1 MMFCFRSTGHTL
13 SVMISPAPLL
23 VSNGLRLVAWLLIS
37 IVGATCPGAQ
47 PMDAAGRAVLP
58 ASVKRVVFL
67 GDSITY
73 AGTYVSSVEAYFV
86 TRYPGR
92 AVEFLDLGLP
102 SETVSGLSEDGHA
115 GGQFP
120 RPDLHERLRRVLKQT
135 RPDLVFACYGL
146 NDGIY
151 LPLNEERFAKFK
163 EGMKWLH
170 EQVVNA
176 GAAIVHVTPPTF
188 DEVKGGHAGYSA
200 VLGHYSE
207 WLLGQRKAAGW
218 DVVDLHAPMDSYLAE
233 RRKNDPDFAYA
244 ADGVHANDLGHWI
257 MTRQIL
263 QHLGAKDV
271 TAMADA
277 KSMLAAQP
285 RGEQI
290 LKLVQRRQELM
301 KDAWLTVTGHKR
313 PGMNK
318 GLPLAEAQNKAA
330 EMEKEI
336 RALVKAD

>member
-1 MMFCFRSTGHTL
+1 M
-13 SVMISPAPLL
+13 
-23 VSNGLRLVAWLLIS
+23 
-37 IVGATCPGAQ
+37 
-47 PMDAAGRAVLP
+47 
-58 ASVKRVVFL
+58 
-67 GDSITY
+67 
-73 AGTYVSSVEAYFV
+73 
-86 TRYPGR
+86 
-92 AVEFLDLGLP
+92 
-102 SETVSGLSEDGHA
+102 
-115 GGQFP
+115 
-120 RPDLHERLRRVLKQT
+120 
-135 RPDLVFACYGL
+135 

-170 EQVVNA
+170 EQIVNA
-176 GAAIVHVTPPTF
+176 GAGIVHVTPPTF

-200 VLGHYSE
+200 VLGRYSE
-207 WLLGQRKAAGW
+207 WLLGQRKAQW

-257 MTRQIL
+257 MARQIL
-263 QHLGAKDV
+263 EHLGAKDV
-271 TAMADA
+271 TAIAHANRMV
-277 KSMLAAQP
+277 AAHP
-285 RGEQI
+285 HGERI
-290 LKLVQRRQELM
+290 LQLVQRRQELM

-336 RALVKAD
+336 HALLKAD